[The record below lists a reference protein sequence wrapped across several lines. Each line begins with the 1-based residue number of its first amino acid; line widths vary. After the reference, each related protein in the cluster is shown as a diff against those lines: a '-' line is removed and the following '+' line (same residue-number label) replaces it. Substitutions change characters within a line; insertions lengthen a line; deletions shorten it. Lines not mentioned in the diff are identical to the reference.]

1 MSSLIEPFKLPSI
14 SLPNSVDLPRP
25 KLSIPTADIPSYKPL
40 AVPPS
45 DLRAPPGVK
54 QKTNKEIKTE
64 PPKPPQIDIP
74 ILDIP
79 VPVPSPEV
87 LVTAVTTAVAAV
99 ATTTLA
105 QPLFDTIKK
114 KVQKFLQ
121 GKINKWK
128 QKRQK
133 KKDSSE
139 S

>member
-1 MSSLIEPFKLPSI
+1 MPSI
-14 SLPNSVDLPRP
+14 KELKEQLSLQKEIMELNSKRT
-25 KLSIPTADIPSYKPL
+25 KKYKE
-40 AVPPS
+40 AVKETER
-45 DLRAPPGVK
+45 L
-54 QKTNKEIKTE
+54 NKEIKTQ

-79 VPVPSPEV
+79 VPVPTPEV

-128 QKRQK
+128 QKREK
-133 KKDSSE
+133 KKDSSAN
-139 S
+139 

>member
-1 MSSLIEPFKLPSI
+1 MDHIVIPSI
-14 SLPNSVDLPRP
+14 SLPDTVDLPRP
-25 KLSIPTADIPSYKPL
+25 TLDIPTAIIPSYRPL

-54 QKTNKEIKTE
+54 QEVNKEIKTE

-87 LVTAVTTAVAAV
+87 LITAVTTAVAAV

-105 QPLFDTIKK
+105 QPLFDVIKK
-114 KVQKFLQ
+114 KAQKFLQ
-121 GKINKWK
+121 GKVDKWK
-128 QKRQK
+128 QQRKK
-133 KKDSSE
+133 KKDSLE
-139 S
+139 N

>member
-1 MSSLIEPFKLPSI
+1 MPKLGEPIQLPSI
-14 SLPNSVDLPRP
+14 SFPNTVDLPRP
-25 KLSIPTADIPSYKPL
+25 TLSIPTADIPSYKPL

-54 QKTNKEIKTE
+54 QKANKEIKTE

-128 QKRQK
+128 EKRK
-133 KKDSSE
+133 KKKE
-139 S
+139 SLES

>member
-1 MSSLIEPFKLPSI
+1 MDHIVIPSI
-14 SLPNSVDLPRP
+14 SLPDTVDLPRP
-25 KLSIPTADIPSYKPL
+25 TLDIPTAIIPSYRPL

-54 QKTNKEIKTE
+54 QKVNKEIKTE

-87 LVTAVTTAVAAV
+87 LITAVTTV

-105 QPLFDTIKK
+105 QPLFDVIKK
-114 KVQKFLQ
+114 KAQKFLQ
-121 GKINKWK
+121 GKVDKWK
-128 QKRQK
+128 QQRKK
-133 KKDSSE
+133 KKDSLE
-139 S
+139 N